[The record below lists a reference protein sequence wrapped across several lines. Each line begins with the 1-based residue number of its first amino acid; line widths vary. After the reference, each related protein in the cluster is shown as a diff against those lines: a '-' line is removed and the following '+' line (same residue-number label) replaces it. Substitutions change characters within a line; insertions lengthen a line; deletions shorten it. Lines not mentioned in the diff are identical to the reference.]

1 MHWRQI
7 TRLAQRD
14 SLTAGLITGAVVVWL
29 IAIYFVFMGSRG
41 VFGGDA
47 SASSSAPSALLPS
60 PPPPATAKPRPKPP
74 KPKPI
79 DVNACVAGLFPEES
93 FSKPP
98 SFDFVCSEAD
108 PVKGGLTVKS
118 TVIKGAAGST
128 SKAMRDWVKLGWYE
142 MLAFS
147 LLRAKCCNAPPAL
160 KWSFDISCPVDKPL
174 KRFEKAV
181 RAKDTGSFE
190 KIFFEYAEEIRCLS
204 RFGQA
209 PDFNQGAPP
218 GSGVEIVRLFLERGG
233 LKPP

>member
-1 MHWRQI
+1 VYLRRL

-14 SLTAGLITGAVVVWL
+14 SLTAGLVAGAAVVWL

-41 VFGGDA
+41 LFGNDA
-47 SASSSAPSALLPS
+47 SASASAPSSARPA
-60 PPPPATAKPRPKPP
+60 PPPSAPAKPPPKPP

-79 DVNACVAGLFPEES
+79 DVNACVTSVLPDGS

-98 SFDFVCSEAD
+98 SFEFICTEAD
-108 PVKGGLTVKS
+108 PVKGALTVKS
-118 TVIKGAAGST
+118 TIIKGAAGST
-128 SKAMRDWVKLGWYE
+128 SKAMREWVKLGWYE
-142 MLAFS
+142 MLAYS

-160 KWSFDISCPVDKPL
+160 AWSFDISCPVDKPL

-181 RAKDTGSFE
+181 RGRDTKAFD

-218 GSGVEIVRLFLERGG
+218 GSGIEIIRLFLERGG
-233 LKPP
+233 LKP

>member
-1 MHWRQI
+1 MHWRQL

-14 SLTAGLITGAVVVWL
+14 SLTAGLIAGAVAVWL

-41 VFGGDA
+41 VFGNDA
-47 SASSSAPSALLPS
+47 SASASAPSTSRPV
-60 PPPPATAKPRPKPP
+60 PPPSAPAKPPPKPP

-79 DVNACVAGLFPEES
+79 DVNACVADLLPDDS

-98 SFDFVCSEAD
+98 SFDFICQEAD

-118 TVIKGAAGST
+118 TIIKGAAGST
-128 SKAMRDWVKLGWYE
+128 SKAMREWVKLGWYE
-142 MLAFS
+142 MLAYS
-147 LLRAKCCNAPPAL
+147 LLRSKCCNKPPAL
-160 KWSFDISCPVDKPL
+160 KWGFDISCPVDKPL

-181 RAKDTGSFE
+181 VAREMAAFD

-218 GSGVEIVRLFLERGG
+218 GSGIEIVRLFMERAG
-233 LKPP
+233 LKP